1 MALEGLFLLGF
12 FLGEDM
18 ARRKKEADDDVEKL
32 EIEVRKLKS
41 ENRHLQ
47 KRLKKSNKKYKPE
60 HDREK
65 LIEEDHAPKRLVC
78 QQCGKGEIVSTE
90 LGPRK
95 LVRCTVCDYRKTLKN
110 G

>member
-1 MALEGLFLLGF
+1 
-12 FLGEDM
+12 M
-18 ARRKKEADDDVEKL
+18 ARRKKEAEDDVEKL
-32 EIEVRKLKS
+32 EIELRKLKS

-47 KRLKKSNKKYKPE
+47 KQLKKSNKKYKPE

-65 LIEEDHAPKRLVC
+65 LIEEDHSPKKTIC
-78 QQCGKGEIVSTE
+78 QECGKGEIVTTE

-95 LVRCTVCDYRKTLKN
+95 LVRCTVCEYRKTLKN